1 MFLQVWARLKFFA
14 TFRGIWSFTEPVFL
28 NFRLNSALS
37 KVPVHMC
44 VREKETNKPNIWAK
58 VLDINSK
65 IEYLAELRLEAVQ
78 KIGCHFYNKK
88 HISLYDAVS
97 KRF

>member
-1 MFLQVWARLKFFA
+1 
-14 TFRGIWSFTEPVFL
+14 
-28 NFRLNSALS
+28 
-37 KVPVHMC
+37 MC

-78 KIGCHFYNKK
+78 KIGCHF
-88 HISLYDAVS
+88 
-97 KRF
+97 